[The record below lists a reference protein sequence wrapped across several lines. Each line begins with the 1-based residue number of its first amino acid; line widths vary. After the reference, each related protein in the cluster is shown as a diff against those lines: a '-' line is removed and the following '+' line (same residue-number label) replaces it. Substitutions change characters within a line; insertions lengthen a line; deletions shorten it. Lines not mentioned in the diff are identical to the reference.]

1 VNSIVFLINKKST
14 DTDILFLWLLFGLA
28 VTILEATSRFTL
40 KFLNERLHDDINL
53 KVTSDI
59 LIHAD
64 SLELSNFEDIRFQ
77 NIIERASRNTAVNLS
92 QFITSTLS
100 GFTNL
105 IQSASLIGL
114 LIFIDPLI
122 VILMLPVAFPYL
134 IFQWRLSKTRYYI
147 ERSRTTK
154 RRWTEYFV
162 GLLTKHESVPEIKVL
177 GLGNWLI
184 SRFADLMKEFKDQDK
199 KLYLRSFIIN
209 IIFGIFSTT
218 AAYVVLTR
226 VSLRAFQG
234 AAALGDVAIF
244 GGAAIRLKMSIENT
258 ILALTQSMEQ
268 TLYISNLIEFF
279 KIKPKLVPSEG
290 ISLLASRAEI
300 ELKNVS
306 FAYPGS
312 GNKVLKNISLH
323 IKPGETVALVGE
335 NGAGKTTLV
344 KIIVR
349 LYEPDS
355 GSVLFDGHEIWK
367 ISLDYLYSQVSF
379 VFQTFGRYEATVSEN
394 IAIGDYKKLL
404 NNRKKIEEISYIT
417 NTFDLISRMP
427 AGYDTKLGRSFGEY
441 ALSGGQWQ
449 QIALARAFARDSK
462 LLILDEPTSNLD
474 AKTEYEIFRRFQNL
488 SKGRTTILIS
498 HRFSTVS
505 IADRILVMDQGEII
519 EQGTH
524 QELVALG
531 GHYAGLYDLHRR
543 RMAI

>member
-1 VNSIVFLINKKST
+1 M
-14 DTDILFLWLLFGLA
+14 
-28 VTILEATSRFTL
+28 
-40 KFLNERLHDDINL
+40 
-53 KVTSDI
+53 
-59 LIHAD
+59 
-64 SLELSNFEDIRFQ
+64 
-77 NIIERASRNTAVNLS
+77 
-92 QFITSTLS
+92 S

-417 NTFDLISRMP
+417 NTFNLISRMP